1 MMKVAIFDLDNCI
14 SNDSWRKDIIDFKTE
29 GMHNE
34 RWHEYHSLCNLDK
47 YENKPFV
54 DQELSFGNKI
64 VIITGRPERYR
75 NQTIGWLDAHGIPYS
90 SLMMRGDKD
99 KRTSADVKKEL
110 LLRFCNDNA
119 PVEIQVAFDDR
130 QDIIDMYK
138 DIGVPNARILRIE

>member
-34 RWHEYHSLCNLDK
+34 RWHEYHTLCDLDRI
-47 YENKPFV
+47 ENAHMIE
-54 DQELSFGNKI
+54 QEASEGNKI

-75 NQTIGWLDAHGIPYS
+75 NKTIGWLNAHNIEFH
-90 SLMMRGDKD
+90 SLLMRGDKD

-130 QDIIDMYK
+130 QDIIDTYK
-138 DIGVPNARILRIE
+138 EIGVPNARILRIE